1 MRMDRA
7 GGIFTLSCNASPVN
21 ENKTMETKDLKT
33 ALLTFARQRPGFKF
47 ADYGDIAAYRADQRK
62 ATRQLRDARAIAA
75 AIPDGMPVRYLLNQ
89 LQSGNRLSLEDG
101 RLDYYCLEFR
111 AAVCRAVSDAL
122 RALSWAQ
129 SQERLAE
136 TRKRMARIVGRGCAN
151 RWFS

>member
-1 MRMDRA
+1 MNTQEIKSALRA
-7 GGIFTLSCNASPVN
+7 FVA
-21 ENKTMETKDLKT
+21 
-33 ALLTFARQRPGFKF
+33 QRPGF
-47 ADYGDIAAYRADQRK
+47 DYRNYNTASAYRADQKRAMRDK
-62 ATRQLRDARAIAA
+62 ADALALISAFPDEAA
-75 AIPDGMPVRYLLNQ
+75 RGF
-89 LQSGNRLSLEDG
+89 LEKHLDG
-101 RLDYYCLEFR
+101 RLRLDGEHLEYPAGQYYCTEYR

>member
-1 MRMDRA
+1 MNTPEIKSALRA
-7 GGIFTLSCNASPVN
+7 FVA
-21 ENKTMETKDLKT
+21 
-33 ALLTFARQRPGFKF
+33 QRPGF
-47 ADYGDIAAYRADQRK
+47 DYRNYGTVSAYRADQKRAMRDK
-62 ATRQLRDARAIAA
+62 ADALALISAFPDEAA
-75 AIPDGMPVRYLLNQ
+75 RGFLTDALKG
-89 LQSGNRLSLEDG
+89 RLSLEGDHLEYTAG
-101 RLDYYCLEFR
+101 QYYCTEYR

>member
-1 MRMDRA
+1 MN
-7 GGIFTLSCNASPVN
+7 TP
-21 ENKTMETKDLKT
+21 ELK
-33 ALLTFARQRPGFKF
+33 ALLRAFVAQRPGFERG
-47 ADYGDIAAYRADQRK
+47 DYNTPSAYRAEQKRAMWDK
-62 ATRQLRDARAIAA
+62 ADALALINAFPDEAA
-75 AIPDGMPVRYLLNQ
+75 RGFLTDALKG
-89 LQSGNRLSLEDG
+89 RLSLEGDHLEYTAG
-101 RLDYYCLEFR
+101 RYWCTEYR

>member
-1 MRMDRA
+1 MNTQEIKSALRA
-7 GGIFTLSCNASPVN
+7 FVA
-21 ENKTMETKDLKT
+21 
-33 ALLTFARQRPGFKF
+33 QRPGF
-47 ADYGDIAAYRADQRK
+47 DYRNYNTASAYRADQKRAMRDK
-62 ATRQLRDARAIAA
+62 ADALALINAF
-75 AIPDGMPVRYLLNQ
+75 PDDADPRFLVGVLS
-89 LQSGNRLSLEDG
+89 SGNRLSLEG
-101 RLDYYCLEFR
+101 GQLEYTAGQYYCTEYR

>member
-1 MRMDRA
+1 MNTQEIKSALRA
-7 GGIFTLSCNASPVN
+7 FVA
-21 ENKTMETKDLKT
+21 
-33 ALLTFARQRPGFKF
+33 QRPGFEHGN
-47 ADYGDIAAYRADQRK
+47 YNTLSAYRADQKRAMRDK
-62 ATRQLRDARAIAA
+62 ADALALISAY
-75 AIPDGMPVRYLLNQ
+75 PDDADPRFLVDALKG
-89 LQSGNRLSLEDG
+89 RLSLEGDQLEYTAG
-101 RLDYYCLEFR
+101 QYYCTEYR

>member
-1 MRMDRA
+1 MNTPELKAALRA
-7 GGIFTLSCNASPVN
+7 FVA
-21 ENKTMETKDLKT
+21 
-33 ALLTFARQRPGFKF
+33 QRPGF
-47 ADYGDIAAYRADQRK
+47 DYRNYGTVSAYRADQKRAMRDK
-62 ATRQLRDARAIAA
+62 ADALALISAF
-75 AIPDGMPVRYLLNQ
+75 PDNADPRFLVGVLS
-89 LQSGNRLSLEDG
+89 SGNRLSLEG
-101 RLDYYCLEFR
+101 GQLEYTAGQYYCTEYR

>member
-1 MRMDRA
+1 MNTPELKAALRA
-7 GGIFTLSCNASPVN
+7 FVA
-21 ENKTMETKDLKT
+21 
-33 ALLTFARQRPGFKF
+33 QRPGFERG
-47 ADYGDIAAYRADQRK
+47 DYNTPSAYRADQKRAMRDK
-62 ATRQLRDARAIAA
+62 ADALALISAF
-75 AIPDGMPVRYLLNQ
+75 PDNADPRFLVDALS
-89 LQSGNRLSLEDG
+89 SGNRLSLEG
-101 RLDYYCLEFR
+101 GKLEYITGQYYCTEYR

>member
-1 MRMDRA
+1 MN
-7 GGIFTLSCNASPVN
+7 TP
-21 ENKTMETKDLKT
+21 ELK
-33 ALLTFARQRPGFKF
+33 ALLRAFVAQRPGF
-47 ADYGDIAAYRADQRK
+47 DYHNYATTSDYRADQKRAMRDK
-62 ATRQLRDARAIAA
+62 ADALALINAFPDEAA
-75 AIPDGMPVRYLLNQ
+75 RGF
-89 LQSGNRLSLEDG
+89 LEKHLDG
-101 RLDYYCLEFR
+101 RLRLDGEHLEYTAGHYYCTEYR